1 MAAAQSKAF
10 FPGIRGA
17 AIAVALYVLLSAILA
32 TLNQPVFLAV
42 NGANNAFLDG
52 FLGLVS
58 GLGDGLIV
66 ALICTGVML
75 WRFRLGLAGVLAF
88 LASGLIAQLLKRLVD
103 APRPAAVFDQVHVLG
118 DALHAHSFPS
128 GHATSLG
135 VLIPLAL
142 YLFGSKDWRC
152 WLLGIFSLMAAYG
165 RVYGGVHFP
174 LDVWVGLGLGV
185 ACMWGIWQWIRIQPE
200 WDWEQ
205 SIWAWNVPAVLLM
218 GEAGVLGLGY
228 HMQPLTAQPLAW
240 IAAVAALA
248 YLIRMWRQLRM
259 RREYGH

>member
-1 MAAAQSKAF
+1 M
-10 FPGIRGA
+10 
-17 AIAVALYVLLSAILA
+17 ALYVLLAVILFIW
-32 TLNQPVFLAV
+32 NQPVFLAV
-42 NGANNAFLDG
+42 NGANNAFFDG

-88 LASGLIAQLLKRLVD
+88 IASGLIAQLLKRLVD
-103 APRPAAVFDQVHVLG
+103 LPRPAAIFDQVHVLG
-118 DALHAHSFPS
+118 DTLHAHSFPS

-135 VLIPLAL
+135 VLIPLGL
-142 YLFGSKDWRC
+142 YLFGLKDWRC
-152 WLLGIFSLMAAYG
+152 WTLGVLSLLAAYG

-174 LDVWVGLGLGV
+174 LDVWVGLGIGV
-185 ACMWGIWQWIRIQPE
+185 ACMWGIWQWIRNQAKQN
-200 WDWEQ
+200 WEE

-228 HMQPLTAQPLAW
+228 HMQPATAQPLAW

-248 YLIRMWRQLRM
+248 YLMWVWRQLRM
-259 RREYGH
+259 RRGYGH